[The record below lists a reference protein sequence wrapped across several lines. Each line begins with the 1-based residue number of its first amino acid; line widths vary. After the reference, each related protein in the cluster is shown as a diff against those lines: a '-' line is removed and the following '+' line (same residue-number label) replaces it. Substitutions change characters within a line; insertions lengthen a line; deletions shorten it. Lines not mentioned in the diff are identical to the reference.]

1 MFVSGLNFRSRIV
14 YEKSKTGLSESQKDY
29 IDRFEEGLTYDSKF
43 LGEGVTSRAYY
54 SPSQNF
60 VIKQNKYNA
69 YIPNKKRGEMGSL
82 AHENDILLSIGEN
95 VKTSQKG
102 IGYVETAKGG
112 QFLLSTL
119 MKGSPAN
126 LWSNPFKE
134 KHIDRLLRNLYRL
147 DKSHIIHCDLSRPN
161 LLLDTN
167 FDVNIIDYQW
177 GEKFLPYY
185 PESNYHLINSI
196 FPPFEMPNNATMFET
211 AALPGYLKSM
221 SSYNAEE
228 FLSNYLKNKAIYTD
242 KKFEKMKRYRNE
254 HLWMSDE
261 FENFELA
268 KTKAYNSQ
276 DASIKTA
283 ELLKMNMLNSHRRQY
298 SCYDTN
304 KIEPRN
310 ILRAIPLMV
319 KAKQFADKLSNIQAQ
334 FNCDQLY
341 FDFMNKYGKFWQN
354 NISDWYPKTIKW
366 LFEVVTGVTKSEGR
380 ILFPDK
386 FDDFSGL
393 NVAEIKNDVTKQTK
407 SFWQQLFGFDEVAVA
422 EKRLIQ
428 LFKNSYNSTSA
439 YYKNY
444 SEVNRLAQN
453 LFKKTL

>member
-1 MFVSGLNFRSRIV
+1 M
-14 YEKSKTGLSESQKDY
+14 T
-29 IDRFEEGLTYDSKF
+29 
-43 LGEGVTSRAYY
+43 
-54 SPSQNF
+54 P
-60 VIKQNKYNA
+60 
-69 YIPNKKRGEMGSL
+69 
-82 AHENDILLSIGEN
+82 
-95 VKTSQKG
+95 
-102 IGYVETAKGG
+102 
-112 QFLLSTL
+112 
-119 MKGSPAN
+119 
-126 LWSNPFKE
+126 
-134 KHIDRLLRNLYRL
+134 
-147 DKSHIIHCDLSRPN
+147 
-161 LLLDTN
+161 
-167 FDVNIIDYQW
+167 
-177 GEKFLPYY
+177 
-185 PESNYHLINSI
+185 
-196 FPPFEMPNNATMFET
+196 
-211 AALPGYLKSM
+211 
-221 SSYNAEE
+221 
-228 FLSNYLKNKAIYTD
+228 
-242 KKFEKMKRYRNE
+242 
-254 HLWMSDE
+254 
-261 FENFELA
+261 
-268 KTKAYNSQ
+268 
-276 DASIKTA
+276 
-283 ELLKMNMLNSHRRQY
+283 RRQY
-298 SCYDTN
+298 SCYDIN